1 MSSSASFLLADIGG
15 TNTRIAVADAAGPF
29 RNLQTFVNDD
39 LNDIQAVLKD
49 VAQSAGGPGRAV
61 IAVAGPVEADT
72 FRLTNRNWSLSRTEL
87 ASTLG
92 LNDLIVVNDFVAMAQ
107 SVPALAAS
115 DVMSVGKGVGDPQ
128 GNILVCGPGTGFG
141 VAALVQNAGNS
152 IALASE
158 AGHMRLGPASAEE
171 ESLFKRLAPSG
182 ALSIE
187 EVLSGKGLAALHH
200 RMEGTE
206 HSTEILIAAA
216 QVGDVAAAATVAAF
230 MRVFGRIVGDLALAF
245 DARGG
250 IYIGGGVGRALT
262 SFFPSEPFRNAL
274 EDHPPYRERLQ
285 AIPIHV
291 ILHLYPGLIGALRIA
306 RMSLADKD

>member
-115 DVMSVGKGVGDPQ
+115 DVMSVGKGC
-128 GNILVCGPGTGFG
+128 LLYT
-141 VAALVQNAGNS
+141 S
-152 IALASE
+152 
-158 AGHMRLGPASAEE
+158 
-171 ESLFKRLAPSG
+171 PSP
-182 ALSIE
+182 
-187 EVLSGKGLAALHH
+187 
-200 RMEGTE
+200 R
-206 HSTEILIAAA
+206 
-216 QVGDVAAAATVAAF
+216 D
-230 MRVFGRIVGDLALAF
+230 
-245 DARGG
+245 
-250 IYIGGGVGRALT
+250 
-262 SFFPSEPFRNAL
+262 
-274 EDHPPYRERLQ
+274 
-285 AIPIHV
+285 
-291 ILHLYPGLIGALRIA
+291 
-306 RMSLADKD
+306 